1 MKFSLITPTY
11 NSAATISRT
20 IVSVIAQEFSD
31 LEYIIIDGGSK
42 DNTLDIIKS
51 YQSKINI
58 KLVSEPDNGIYNA
71 MNKGIKL
78 ASGEVVGI
86 LNSDDLFFDNSI
98 LNLVSESFFDNK
110 IDIVY
115 GDIEYFSSD
124 IDKTNRYWKT
134 GEYRERKLNNGWTI
148 PHPALFIRRRVYDQ
162 AGLYREDF
170 RVAAD
175 YEFILR
181 ILKKHRFD
189 LKYIP
194 RVLVKMYSGGTSGRD
209 LRQRKRGWQELKKAW
224 LVNDFKPPF
233 LFIFRR
239 IILKIKQFV

>member
-1 MKFSLITPTY
+1 MFIRNNYMKFSLITPTY

-124 IDKTNRYWKT
+124 IDKTTDT
-134 GEYRERKLNNGWTI
+134 GKQESIERG
-148 PHPALFIRRRVYDQ
+148 
-162 AGLYREDF
+162 
-170 RVAAD
+170 
-175 YEFILR
+175 
-181 ILKKHRFD
+181 
-189 LKYIP
+189 
-194 RVLVKMYSGGTSGRD
+194 S
-209 LRQRKRGWQELKKAW
+209 
-224 LVNDFKPPF
+224 
-233 LFIFRR
+233 
-239 IILKIKQFV
+239 